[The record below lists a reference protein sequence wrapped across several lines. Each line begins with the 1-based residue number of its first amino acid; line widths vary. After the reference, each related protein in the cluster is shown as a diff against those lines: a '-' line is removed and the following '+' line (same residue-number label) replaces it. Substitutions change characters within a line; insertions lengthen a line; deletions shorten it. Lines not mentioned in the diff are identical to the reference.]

1 MKPALPQDEIQRIQ
15 ALQALGILDT
25 PPEERFDRLTR
36 LVATFLNVPIAL
48 ISLVDSERQWFKSR
62 VGLASEET
70 SRDVSFCAH
79 AIHFDD
85 LFVVKNAQQDKRFA
99 DNPLVRQEPRIRF
112 YAGQPL
118 HAPDG
123 SRVGTLCAIDSKP
136 RELKPH
142 EYQALRD
149 LAAIAE
155 TELRLADIQT
165 LQEEIGKQKR
175 LQEAKEA
182 ELNQFFHLSLD
193 LFCILDLDGNFVR
206 LNPAFENTLGW
217 FIHELEHESFFQRV
231 HPDDRDTTAHHIHK
245 LPHLEATL
253 CFENRYLHK
262 DGSYRWILWSFRPLP
277 KTHKLYAVARDVTA
291 NKKQMME
298 LASAKEVAEQ
308 ANQIKSEFLA
318 NMSHE
323 LRTPLN
329 SVIGFSNLLMVNEGG
344 HLSETELS
352 YLDRI
357 LNNGKHLLAL
367 INQILDLSKVEAGH
381 SEVCLQPIDICEL
394 VHELFQLFEPQIAE
408 RPIQLVLDSPL
419 RHIEIQSD
427 RSKLKQ
433 ILTNLIDNAIKFTEQ
448 GQITVHLELQPNTHN
463 LHHISVSD
471 TGIGIPTS
479 HLQTI
484 FQAFSQVDS
493 GTNRKH
499 GGTGLGLAISRS
511 LCETLGYHL
520 TATSQLDQGSTFTI
534 HTTPLHT
541 LSSSPTEHQHK
552 QS

>member
-1 MKPALPQDEIQRIQ
+1 MKPAIPQDELQRIQ
-15 ALQALGILDT
+15 ALHALGILDT

-36 LVATFLNVPIAL
+36 LVATLLNVPIAL
-48 ISLVDSERQWFKSR
+48 ISLVDSERQWFKSK
-62 VGLASEET
+62 VGLAVEET

-85 LFVVKNAQQDKRFA
+85 LFVVNNAEQDKRFA

-118 HAPDG
+118 HASDG

-142 EYQALRD
+142 EHQALQD

-155 TELRLADIQT
+155 TELRLADIQA
-165 LQEEIGKQKR
+165 LQKEIGKQKQ

-182 ELNQFFHLSLD
+182 ELNQFFHLSID
-193 LFCILDLDGNFVR
+193 LFCILDRNGNFVR

-217 FIHELEHESFFQRV
+217 STHELAHESFFRHV
-231 HPDDRDTTAHHIHK
+231 HPEDRDSTAHHIHELSQK
-245 LPHLEATL
+245 ETTL
-253 CFENRYLHK
+253 CFENRYQHK

-277 KTHKLYAVARDVTA
+277 KTHKLYAVARDVTD
-291 NKKQMME
+291 NKRQMME
-298 LASAKEVAEQ
+298 LSYAKEVAEQ
-308 ANQIKSEFLA
+308 ASQTKSEFLA

-329 SVIGFSNLLMVNEGG
+329 SVIGFSNLLMVNQDG
-344 HLSETELS
+344 HLSDTELS

-357 LNNGKHLLAL
+357 LNNGKHLLEL

-381 SEVCLQPIDICEL
+381 SEVCLQPVNVCGLIN
-394 VHELFQLFEPQIAE
+394 ELFQLFEPQISG
-408 RPIQLVLDSPL
+408 RPIELVLDSPL
-419 RHIEIQSD
+419 PRIEIHSD

-433 ILTNLIDNAIKFTEQ
+433 ILTNLIGNAIKFTDQ
-448 GQITVHLELQPNTHN
+448 GRITVHLELQPHTDS

-493 GTNRKH
+493 GANRKH

-511 LCETLGYHL
+511 LCQTLGYHL
-520 TATSQLDQGSTFTI
+520 TATSQLHQGSTFTI
-534 HTTPLHT
+534 HTTPP
-541 LSSSPTEHQHK
+541 LSPYFSSKDHNGE